1 MEVVTLNRNIRERAS
16 SVTLRD
22 ALGRPLAS
30 LRLSVTDRCNLRCM
44 YCMLEKHYHW
54 LPQDHLLSFE
64 ELVRLVDIFTVLG
77 VRRLRMTG
85 GEPLLRRDLDRLV
98 TLLAVNPMIE
108 DLALTTNGILLAEQ
122 AGALYRAGLHRVTV
136 SLDTLRPERF
146 LAITRRD
153 DHVRVLDGIAAAR
166 REGFSGTK
174 IDSVIIRGVNDDEL
188 NDLIEFGRA
197 NDAEVRFIEYMDVPG
212 ATQWSLE
219 NIVSRAEMLATLE
232 RSYGPI
238 AACASDSSAPASR
251 FLLSDGTV
259 FGVIASTT
267 APFCGRCDRSRLMAD
282 GIWYRCLYAMAGTD
296 LRRLLRSAAP
306 PDEIAARIADRIGS
320 VWRVRADRGAEQR
333 KANHARSAFVPLDA
347 LQHDP
352 HFEMHTRG
360 G

>member
-1 MEVVTLNRNIRERAS
+1 MEVVAS
-16 SVTLRD
+16 NWDARTHSPSHALRD

-44 YCMLEKHYHW
+44 YCMPEEHYRW

-64 ELVRLVDIFTVLG
+64 ELVQLVDIFTALG
-77 VRRLRMTG
+77 VRRVRLTG

-98 TLLAVNPMIE
+98 SLLAANSLIE
-108 DLALTTNGILLAEQ
+108 DLALTTNGILLAGQ
-122 AGALYRAGLHRVTV
+122 AGTLRRAGLHRVTV

-153 DHVRVLDGIAAAR
+153 EHARVLDGIAAAR
-166 REGFSGTK
+166 REGFAGTK
-174 IDSVIIRGVNDDEL
+174 IDAVIIRGVNDDEL
-188 NDLIEFGRA
+188 CDLIEFGRA

-212 ATQWSLE
+212 ATQWTMK
-219 NIVSRAEMLATLE
+219 NIVSRAEILARLE
-232 RSYGPI
+232 RCYGQI
-238 AACASDSSAPASR
+238 TAVASDSSAPASR

-259 FGVIASTT
+259 FGIIASTT
-267 APFCGRCDRSRLMAD
+267 EPFCSRCDRSRLTAD

-296 LRRLLRSAAP
+296 LRRVLRSVAP
-306 PDEIAARIADRIGS
+306 PGEIAARIADLVRS
-320 VWRVRADRGAEQR
+320 VWRVRTDRGAERR
-333 KANHARSAFVPLDA
+333 KADLGRNAFVPLDG
-347 LQHDP
+347 LQRDP

>member
-1 MEVVTLNRNIRERAS
+1 MEVVTSNRNVRERAS
-16 SVTLRD
+16 SVAARD

-30 LRLSVTDRCNLRCM
+30 LRLSVTDRCNLRCL
-44 YCMLEKHYHW
+44 YCMPEKHYSW
-54 LPQDHLLSFE
+54 LQQDHLLSFE

-77 VRRLRMTG
+77 VRRLRLTG
-85 GEPLLRRDLDRLV
+85 GEPMLRQDLDLLV
-98 TLLAVNPMIE
+98 TLLATNPLIE

-122 AGALYRAGLHRVTV
+122 AGALHRAGLHRVTV

-146 LAITRRD
+146 FAITRRD
-153 DHVRVLDGIAAAR
+153 GHARVLDGIAAAR

-188 NDLIEFGRA
+188 SDLIEFGRA
-197 NDAEVRFIEYMDVPG
+197 NEAEVRFIEYMDVPG
-212 ATQWSLE
+212 ATQWSLK

-238 AACASDSSAPASR
+238 AALASDSSAPASR

-259 FGVIASTT
+259 FGIITSTT
-267 APFCGRCDRSRLMAD
+267 APFCGRCDRSRLTAD
-282 GIWYRCLYAMAGTD
+282 GIWYRCLYAMTGTD
-296 LRRLLRSAAP
+296 LRRLLRSAAEP
-306 PDEIAARIADRIGS
+306 YEIAARIVEVIGNE
-320 VWRVRADRGAEQR
+320 WRARADRGAEQR
-333 KANHARSAFVPLDA
+333 EANHARSAFVPLDA
-347 LQHDP
+347 IQRDP

>member
-1 MEVVTLNRNIRERAS
+1 MEVVASNRTVRTQAP
-16 SVTLRD
+16 SVAVRD

-30 LRLSVTDRCNLRCM
+30 LRLSVIDRCNLRCM
-44 YCMLEKHYHW
+44 YCMPERDYHW

-64 ELVRLVDIFTVLG
+64 ELVLLVDIFTLLG
-77 VRRLRMTG
+77 VRRVRLTG
-85 GEPLLRRDLDRLV
+85 GEPLLRRDLDRLA
-98 TLLAVNPMIE
+98 TLLAANPMIE

-122 AGALYRAGLHRVTV
+122 AGALHRAGLHRVTV

-153 DHVRVLDGIAAAR
+153 EHVRVLDGIAAAR
-166 REGFSGTK
+166 REGFSRTK
-174 IDSVIIRGVNDDEL
+174 IDAVIIRGVNDDEL
-188 NDLIEFGRA
+188 SDLIEFGRA

-219 NIVSRAEMLATLE
+219 STVSRAEMLATLE
-232 RSYGPI
+232 RCYGHI
-238 AACASDSSAPASR
+238 TAVACDSSAPASR

-259 FGVIASTT
+259 FGIIASTT
-267 APFCGRCDRSRLMAD
+267 TPFCGRCDRSRLTAD
-282 GIWYRCLYAMAGTD
+282 GIWYRCLYAMAGSD
-296 LRRLLRSAAP
+296 LRRLLRSVAQ
-306 PDEIAARIADRIGS
+306 PDEIAARIADLIGS

-333 KANHARSAFVPLDA
+333 KANHERSAFIPLDA
-347 LQHDP
+347 LQRDP

>member
-1 MEVVTLNRNIRERAS
+1 MEVVAPNQPVRTKTPSIA
-16 SVTLRD
+16 LRD
-22 ALGRPLAS
+22 TLGRPLAS

-44 YCMLEKHYHW
+44 YCMPEKHYRW

-64 ELVRLVDIFTVLG
+64 ELVRLVDIFAVLG
-77 VRRLRMTG
+77 VRRLRLTG
-85 GEPLLRRDLDRLV
+85 GEPLLRRDLDWLV
-98 TLLAVNPMIE
+98 TLLAANPMIE

-122 AGALYRAGLHRVTV
+122 AGPLRRAGLHRVTV

-153 DHVRVLDGIAAAR
+153 DHARVLNGIAAAKK
-166 REGFSGTK
+166 EGFSGTK

-188 NDLIEFGRA
+188 SDLIEFGRA

-212 ATQWSLE
+212 ATQWSLK
-219 NIVSRAEMLATLE
+219 NTLSRAEMLATLE

-238 AACASDSSAPASR
+238 TACASDSSAPATR
-251 FLLSDGTV
+251 FLLSGGTV
-259 FGVIASTT
+259 FGIIASTT
-267 APFCGRCDRSRLMAD
+267 APFCGRCDRSRLTAD

-296 LRRLLRSAAP
+296 LRRLLRSTAQP
-306 PDEIAARIADRIGS
+306 ERIAARIADLI
-320 VWRVRADRGAEQR
+320 VNEWRVRADRGAEQR
-333 KANHARSAFVPLDA
+333 KASHARSAFVPLDA
-347 LQHDP
+347 IQRDP